1 MIDGQPAV
9 VDEKPSTGPDF
20 SNLQGFQ
27 VVGARD
33 SDSSNDTVPEDALKL
48 EFAARATRFHN
59 AVDASIVLA
68 NDGVIRWL
76 GDPIAKL
83 SGGGDFLI
91 PGAVILADPRLPE
104 DARQTISTRL
114 DLWLAALSR
123 KLLGP
128 LFALREL
135 QQEPQPVQ
143 DLGSSIAS
151 AFGVLDR
158 QSKRNQIKALD
169 QNSRACLRKHGVRFG
184 AYYVYVPTILKP
196 ASRALALQL
205 WQLKSPGV
213 DAEALAQTLLPM
225 ASSGRTSLPVNN
237 EITREGYRVA
247 GFRVCGDRVVRVDI
261 VERLADMIR
270 AAFPQKAASQ
280 AQVQTPKGFVV
291 NGQMTSLTGCSAA
304 DFASILRSLDFESFD
319 VPRSELIVPV
329 SEPAPAT
336 SPEPAAG
343 NENSEVAD
351 GEPRADEPQADV
363 NISEPPQEPDEGS
376 ALAAESAPEETD
388 EGPAFA
394 AERASKEPDKGPT
407 LAAESAP
414 ESSDEGIDERPESAN
429 ISGADAGEPAVSE
442 SDGALTTG
450 ESAIVTLWRPVPR
463 VRRHEQRR
471 RPRSETHRAP
481 AGPSEQTGSAP
492 GDASSGGRDCGR
504 HRRRHEAQ
512 IGRPEAPPPDPGP
525 SEARSR
531 APDGEKAERMRKNRR
546 PDKKTQ
552 NASMGRPHHQVVNV
566 DPSSP
571 FAKLMELRSALVQQ
585 QAANR
590 EK

>member
-1 MIDGQPAV
+1 MVARGPIPLRRKAAGRRRAQGRQMIDGQPAV

-48 EFAARATRFHN
+48 EFAVRATRFHN

-76 GDPIAKL
+76 GDPIAKV

-247 GFRVCGDRVVRVDI
+247 GFRVCGDRVVRVD
-261 VERLADMIR
+261 
-270 AAFPQKAASQ
+270 
-280 AQVQTPKGFVV
+280 
-291 NGQMTSLTGCSAA
+291 
-304 DFASILRSLDFESFD
+304 
-319 VPRSELIVPV
+319 
-329 SEPAPAT
+329 
-336 SPEPAAG
+336 
-343 NENSEVAD
+343 
-351 GEPRADEPQADV
+351 
-363 NISEPPQEPDEGS
+363 
-376 ALAAESAPEETD
+376 
-388 EGPAFA
+388 
-394 AERASKEPDKGPT
+394 
-407 LAAESAP
+407 
-414 ESSDEGIDERPESAN
+414 
-429 ISGADAGEPAVSE
+429 
-442 SDGALTTG
+442 
-450 ESAIVTLWRPVPR
+450 
-463 VRRHEQRR
+463 
-471 RPRSETHRAP
+471 
-481 AGPSEQTGSAP
+481 
-492 GDASSGGRDCGR
+492 
-504 HRRRHEAQ
+504 
-512 IGRPEAPPPDPGP
+512 
-525 SEARSR
+525 
-531 APDGEKAERMRKNRR
+531 
-546 PDKKTQ
+546 
-552 NASMGRPHHQVVNV
+552 
-566 DPSSP
+566 
-571 FAKLMELRSALVQQ
+571 
-585 QAANR
+585 
-590 EK
+590 

>member
-1 MIDGQPAV
+1 MRV
-9 VDEKPSTGPDF
+9 
-20 SNLQGFQ
+20 
-27 VVGARD
+27 RR
-33 SDSSNDTVPEDALKL
+33 SD
-48 EFAARATRFHN
+48 
-59 AVDASIVLA
+59 
-68 NDGVIRWL
+68 W
-76 GDPIAKL
+76 
-83 SGGGDFLI
+83 
-91 PGAVILADPRLPE
+91 
-104 DARQTISTRL
+104 L

-329 SEPAPAT
+329 SEPAP
-336 SPEPAAG
+336 G
-343 NENSEVAD
+343 D
-351 GEPRADEPQADV
+351 KPRACRGKRKFGGRGRRASKLHEPQADV
-363 NISEPPQEPDEGS
+363 NISEPPQEPDEVLVGC
-376 ALAAESAPEETD
+376 
-388 EGPAFA
+388 
-394 AERASKEPDKGPT
+394 
-407 LAAESAP
+407 
-414 ESSDEGIDERPESAN
+414 
-429 ISGADAGEPAVSE
+429 IS
-442 SDGALTTG
+442 
-450 ESAIVTLWRPVPR
+450 
-463 VRRHEQRR
+463 
-471 RPRSETHRAP
+471 
-481 AGPSEQTGSAP
+481 
-492 GDASSGGRDCGR
+492 
-504 HRRRHEAQ
+504 
-512 IGRPEAPPPDPGP
+512 
-525 SEARSR
+525 
-531 APDGEKAERMRKNRR
+531 
-546 PDKKTQ
+546 
-552 NASMGRPHHQVVNV
+552 RPHSAKRACSLAITASASRQLRQCTR
-566 DPSSP
+566 PSS
-571 FAKLMELRSALVQQ
+571 AYRHHGRWGCALVIQRSK
-585 QAANR
+585 A
-590 EK
+590 